1 MKEKDNAR
9 LRERYG
15 RLAIDIAGFNF
26 HQLEELRSRVEHRVT
41 EMRETGAP
49 ALREQWTEQAAA
61 IGMTIEE
68 ILQAGKK
75 RGRGNGGKHQQDVSA

>member
-1 MKEKDNAR
+1 MQDFQIRPSEHS
-9 LRERYG
+9 
-15 RLAIDIAGFNF
+15 IDITGLNF
-26 HQLEELRSRVEHRVT
+26 HQLEELRSRVEHCVT

-68 ILQAGKK
+68 ILE
-75 RGRGNGGKHQQDVSA
+75 GGKAKRARPRASRTAENE